1 MVGTLRFAR
10 PTIRKDNRR
19 AVRLPASRERH
30 MAFKNFKVETD
41 ADGIALVTWG
51 IPGRSMN
58 VLDETTI
65 TELDEIVKQ
74 TSADAAVKGI
84 VVTSGKEAFSAGADL
99 SMLEGMNRRYAELL
113 KAKGAEAA
121 NQMLYDQSRRFSQVY
136 RNIETSGKPWVAA
149 INGLAL
155 GGGFELTLACHYR
168 VAADNPKT
176 RLGLPEVKVGLFPG
190 AGGTQ
195 RVPRIVSPQDA
206 MQLLLKGEAINLAR
220 AKALNLIHV
229 IVPPADMVKTAKDW
243 IKGGGKAVAPWDE
256 KGFKLPGGPVF
267 SKAGMMMFPAGNAIY
282 RRETY
287 DNYPAARA
295 IMSCVYE
302 GLQLPIDAALRVESR
317 YFTSVLRSKEAAA
330 MIRSLFLSMQE
341 LNKGA
346 RRPQN
351 VPPTKIKKV
360 AVIGAGFMGASVGY
374 VSARAG
380 IDVVLI
386 DRDQASADKG
396 KGHAQTVIDDLIKK
410 GRAKESD
417 RDAVMS
423 RISATA
429 DYSVLKDCDL
439 VIEAVFEDRKVKAE
453 TYAKAQPLLKP
464 GAIFASNTSTLPI
477 NSLAEEF
484 KDQGKFIGIHFFSP
498 VEKMMLVEIIV
509 GKNTNDVALATALD
523 YVRVIGKTPIVVND
537 SRGFFANRCV
547 LRYISEGNEMFLEGV
562 PPAMIENTAKMAGM
576 PVGPLSLSD
585 EVALDLGLKI
595 MKATEADLGPN
606 AINPDQ
612 KKLMVEMVEKQGR
625 LGRKN
630 SKGFYDYPEKGK
642 GQKSLW
648 PGLSALQPKQLDP
661 DTLDVEE
668 LKQRFLVVQAV
679 EAARTV
685 EDHVITD
692 PREADVGSILGFGF
706 APFTGGTLSYI
717 DFMGT
722 KKFVELCHK
731 LEAKY
736 GSRFTPPKLL
746 EDMAAKGETFYGRFP
761 PKKQAAA

>member
-1 MVGTLRFAR
+1 
-10 PTIRKDNRR
+10 
-19 AVRLPASRERH
+19 
-30 MAFKNFKVETD
+30 MAFKNFKLETG
-41 ADGIALVTWG
+41 ADGIALVTWD

-58 VLDETTI
+58 VLDPTSVD
-65 TELDEIVKQ
+65 ELEAIVKQ
-74 TSADAAVKGI
+74 TTEDAAVQG
-84 VVTSGKEAFSAGADL
+84 VVITSAKEAFCAGADL
-99 SMLEGMNRRYAELL
+99 SMLEGMSQTYAKML
-113 KAKGAEAA
+113 KEKGEVAA
-121 NQMLYDQSRRFSQVY
+121 NQMLFDQSRRFSLVF
-136 RNIETSGKPWVAA
+136 RAIETSGKPWAAA

-155 GGGFELTLACHYR
+155 GGGFELTLSCHYR

-176 RLGLPEVKVGLFPG
+176 RLGLPEIKVGLFPG

-195 RVPRIVSPQDA
+195 RVPRIVQPQDA
-206 MQLLLKGEAINLAR
+206 MQLLLKGEAIKLDK
-220 AKALNLIHV
+220 AKALNLIHA
-229 IVPPADMVKTAKDW
+229 IVPVADMIKVAKDW

-256 KGFKLPGGPVF
+256 KGFKLPGGPIY

-295 IMSCVYE
+295 VMSCVYE
-302 GLQLPIDAALRVESR
+302 GLQLPIDAGLRVESR
-317 YFTSVLRSKEAAA
+317 YFTQVLRSKEAAA

-346 RRPQN
+346 RRPAG
-351 VPPTKIKKV
+351 VPPTKVKKL
-360 AVIGAGFMGASVGY
+360 AVIGAGFMGASVGF

-386 DRDQASADKG
+386 DRDQAAADKG
-396 KGHAQTVIDDLIKK
+396 KAQAQSVIDDLVKK
-410 GRAKESD
+410 GRASD
-417 RDAVMS
+417 KDREATMS
-423 RISATA
+423 RITASA
-429 DYSVLKDCDL
+429 DYNAIQDCDL
-439 VIEAVFEDRKVKAE
+439 VIEAVFEDRTVKAE
-453 TYAKAQPLLKP
+453 TYAKAQPLLKQ
-464 GAIFASNTSTLPI
+464 GAVFASNTSTLPI
-477 NSLAEEF
+477 NSLAESF
-484 KDQGKFIGIHFFSP
+484 KDQGRFVGIHFFSP
-498 VEKMMLVEIIV
+498 VEKMMLVEIIL
-509 GKNTNDVALATALD
+509 GKNTGDAALALALD
-523 YVRVIGKTPIVVND
+523 YTRMIGKTPIVVND
-537 SRGFFANRCV
+537 SRGFYANRCV
-547 LRYISEGNEMFLEGV
+547 GRYIAEGNEMFLEGV
-562 PPAMIENTAKMAGM
+562 PPAMIENSAKMAGM

-585 EVALDLGLKI
+585 EVALDLGLKV

-606 AINPDQ
+606 AVNPEQ

-630 SKGFYDYPEKGK
+630 AKGFYDYPEKGK

-648 PGLSALQPKQLDP
+648 PGLGDLQPKHLDP

-685 EDHVITD
+685 EDHVIVD

-731 LEAKY
+731 LEKKY

-746 EDMAAKGETFYGRFP
+746 EEMAANGETFYGRFP
-761 PKKQAAA
+761 PKKPAAQAAE